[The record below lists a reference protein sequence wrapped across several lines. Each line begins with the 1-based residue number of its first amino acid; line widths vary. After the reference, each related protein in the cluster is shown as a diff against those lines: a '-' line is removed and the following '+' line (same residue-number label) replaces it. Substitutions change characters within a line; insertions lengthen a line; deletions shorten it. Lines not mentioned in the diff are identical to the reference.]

1 MNKIFSVEKII
12 AEKKIGFYPNLPQ
25 PFKSVIKSILYE
37 KQVNKLL
44 NEFRN
49 ERDLAFIN
57 KILNY
62 LHNYKI
68 LKFNFFTSK
77 VNFPS
82 LSDIPSITK
91 HIYRFGMSFFMKIN
105 IFEK

>member
-1 MNKIFSVEKII
+1 MNNIFSVEKII

-44 NEFRN
+44 NEFRKEEN
-49 ERDLAFIN
+49 LAFIN

-62 LHNYKI
+62 
-68 LKFNFFTSK
+68 FN
-77 VNFPS
+77 
-82 LSDIPSITK
+82 LSIST
-91 HIYRFGMSFFMKIN
+91 HFN
-105 IFEK
+105 

>member
-49 ERDLAFIN
+49 EGN
-57 KILNY
+57 
-62 LHNYKI
+62 
-68 LKFNFFTSK
+68 
-77 VNFPS
+77 
-82 LSDIPSITK
+82 
-91 HIYRFGMSFFMKIN
+91 
-105 IFEK
+105 